1 MNLRTG
7 SKGVMICS
15 TYIYHATPTTKM
27 SEDGIYGL
35 LAVEAKAEKG
45 LFSQLMA
52 SE

>member
-1 MNLRTG
+1 MQ
-7 SKGVMICS
+7 
-15 TYIYHATPTTKM
+15 YIYHATPTTKM

-35 LAVEAKAEKG
+35 LAVEVKAEKG